1 VRPLEFLAIKPCRHD
16 AYEAVPKRKVALDL
30 DECERV
36 LAGKGYEI
44 ISNPKVMLVTRKE
57 VEITLYPHGRLL
69 MQPVKERDLAVRI
82 AKELFSALGM

>member
-1 VRPLEFLAIKPCRHD
+1 MRPLEFLAIKPCRHD
-16 AYEAVPKRKVALDL
+16 AYEAVPKRKVELDL

-36 LAGKGYEI
+36 LADKGYEI
-44 ISNPKVMLVTRKE
+44 LSNPKVMLVTRKE

-82 AKELFSALGM
+82 AEELFSALGM

>member
-16 AYEAVPKRKVALDL
+16 AYEAVPKRKVTLDL

-44 ISNPKVMLVTRKE
+44 LSNPKVMLVTRKE

-82 AKELFSALGM
+82 AQELFSALGM